1 LTSARV
7 LVVAGFEVVVVE
19 APVGTVTLG
28 GLVTR
33 RRVVAVVGGALDD
46 GWPPVDE
53 PVEDVVS
60 AGGAVG
66 DEADVGG

>member
-1 LTSARV
+1 
-7 LVVAGFEVVVVE
+7 LVVAGFEVSVVG

-33 RRVVAVVGGALDD
+33 RRVVAVVAGALDD
-46 GWPPVDE
+46 DWPAA
-53 PVEDVVS
+53 EDVVS
-60 AGGAVG
+60 AGGAVV